1 MPFIKKLQSDYS
13 YQPSDWP
20 WVWGVQEVI
29 KLLPLDDDDDLCS
42 SVSSENTTAASADQD
57 QEIHAATDEPEVRAN
72 DDDVPSETTI
82 DLMEIVPQHLY
93 MTTTPQTQ
101 TCTTNTD
108 TAALEEAIISG
119 RNHGTTESSSIQFTH
134 WLHVSNEASPQ
145 IHGDDSERRRKMI
158 QYLPVS
164 IPPDDDRRSL
174 SELLEEEWPRIHKFL
189 KQLSS
194 SGGACLIS
202 WGCSSKEEEHPP
214 SGSGQKPLKQ
224 FCQLMVTAWFMI
236 HQELN
241 LLSTVHHVGKLFQQ
255 GHRHYDNFLGGWQD
269 DDDND
274 GDHDRM
280 MMMIEALVALA
291 RIHHQL
297 GVPPE
302 CHELLLLEK
311 NHPPDES
318 MRDMPTNDGD
328 DCDCCCEEE
337 GNNDPSTI
345 MICISHDN
353 FNSRRRKNPIHL
365 IHHATSTEH
374 HPLLFGLDASVDEMA
389 REWFGSSSS
398 QDCHLLAQ

>member
-1 MPFIKKLQSDYS
+1 
-13 YQPSDWP
+13 
-20 WVWGVQEVI
+20 
-29 KLLPLDDDDDLCS
+29 
-42 SVSSENTTAASADQD
+42 
-57 QEIHAATDEPEVRAN
+57 
-72 DDDVPSETTI
+72 
-82 DLMEIVPQHLY
+82 
-93 MTTTPQTQ
+93 
-101 TCTTNTD
+101 
-108 TAALEEAIISG
+108 
-119 RNHGTTESSSIQFTH
+119 
-134 WLHVSNEASPQ
+134 
-145 IHGDDSERRRKMI
+145 MI

-214 SGSGQKPLKQ
+214 SGSGQNPLKRFF
-224 FCQLMVTAWFMI
+224 FCQLMVTAWYMI

-241 LLSTVHHVGKLFQQ
+241 LLSTVHHVGKIFQQ
-255 GHRHYDNFLGGWQD
+255 GHNFLGGWQYD
-269 DDDND
+269 
-274 GDHDRM
+274 
-280 MMMIEALVALA
+280 MIEALVALA

-398 QDCHLLAQ
+398 SQDCHLLAQ